1 MKLSIVMP
9 TYNEEKTI
17 LQILDKVLAVNLP
30 NIEKEIII
38 VDDGSKDSTVSL
50 VKKFKEDKNLS
61 YIRIF
66 VQEKNGGK
74 GTAVRRGFKEATGD
88 LVLIQDADL
97 EYDPEDYPLL
107 LKPILE
113 KRTKVVFGSRFLR
126 KDHSA
131 RYNFYYMGN
140 QFLSLLTRI
149 LYLRNITDM
158 ETCYKLFTKDVLDRL
173 SLRATR
179 FDIEPEIT
187 AKVIKKGYSIIEVP
201 IRYYSRSFE
210 EGKKITWRD
219 GLKAIWFL
227 IKYRFVN

>member
-1 MKLSIVMP
+1 
-9 TYNEEKTI
+9 
-17 LQILDKVLAVNLP
+17 
-30 NIEKEIII
+30 
-38 VDDGSKDSTVSL
+38 
-50 VKKFKEDKNLS
+50 
-61 YIRIF
+61 
-66 VQEKNGGK
+66 
-74 GTAVRRGFKEATGD
+74 
-88 LVLIQDADL
+88 
-97 EYDPEDYPLL
+97 
-107 LKPILE
+107 
-113 KRTKVVFGSRFLR
+113 
-126 KDHSA
+126 
-131 RYNFYYMGN
+131 MGN